1 MIMIICML
9 LATITFGVYLVFF
22 FAANENSYSLIAQCL
37 IEQETEK
44 VKEAQLSINLAVAE
58 IKRTNSINDKKEVKR
73 VRKLKKEMD
82 TAQKRLDTLNSG
94 KVELLDLLPMA
105 GYRFIQIMKWDYTTP
120 IVKTLNQKC
129 VQFKE
134 KAEAMHYTYYLLA
147 SLFSYAALG
156 VGMFFMLMNFGLS
169 MQLGTR
175 AVIIAVIGFAVFFI
189 MGYVP
194 YDNVN
199 SVIQKRA
206 EGIENEFPQVS
217 SKLALLTVA
226 GMEVDQAWRL
236 TCQNGKG
243 VIYDEMNRVLLDLDN
258 NVSPA
263 IAYGKFIKRCNNKYT
278 TKLATAIIQNM
289 SKGNSEIARLFR
301 ELNDE
306 SWLEHKHS
314 ARRMGEKIQSKLM
327 VPTML
332 MFLGIIILVIIP
344 VVSGFNVM

>member
-9 LATITFGVYLVFF
+9 LATVVFGVYLVFF
-22 FAANENSYSLIAQCL
+22 FAANESCYSLIVQCL
-37 IEQETEK
+37 TEQEAEK
-44 VKEAQLSINLAVAE
+44 IKNTQFSINLAVAE
-58 IKRTNSINDKKEVKR
+58 IKRTNSINDKKEVKK

-82 TAQKRLDTLNSG
+82 TAQKRLEALNSG
-94 KVELLDLLPMA
+94 KIDLLDLLPMA
-105 GYRFIQIMKWDYTTP
+105 GYRFIQLMKWDYTTP
-120 IVKTLNQKC
+120 IVKKLNQKC
-129 VQFKE
+129 LQFKE
-134 KAEAMHYTYYLLA
+134 KSEAMHYTYYLLA

-156 VGMFFMLMNFGLS
+156 VGMFFLLLSVGLS
-169 MQLGTR
+169 MQLGMR
-175 AVIIAVIGFAVFFI
+175 AIVVATVGFAVFFI
-189 MGYVP
+189 IGYLP

-199 SVIQKRA
+199 SIVLKRA
-206 EGIENEFPQVS
+206 EGIESEFPQVS

-236 TCQNGKG
+236 TCQSGKG

-263 IAYGKFIKRCNNKYT
+263 VAYGKFIRRCNNKYT

-289 SKGNSEIARLFR
+289 SKGNAEIAKLFR
-301 ELNDE
+301 VLNDE
-306 SWLEHKHS
+306 SWLEHKHN